1 MKILITGSY
10 GQLGSELR
18 QIFQQCTDIQA
29 FYTDVDTLDICDE
42 SAVESFF
49 AENQPDFVINCAA
62 YTAVDKA
69 EIDIDLC
76 YKINRDAV
84 EILAKTA
91 AKSGTKIVHISTDY
105 AFDGT
110 AFLPYKEDAITCAK
124 SIYGKSKVAGE
135 EVLTEYNGKNS
146 IIIRTAWLYSV
157 FGNNFVKTML
167 RLGKE
172 REQISVVFDQIGTPT
187 NAVDLAK
194 AIVQIIRSNNFVSGI
209 YHFSNEG
216 VCSWYDFAKAIFEI
230 KNIACEVLP
239 IESWQY
245 PVPAPRPHFGVL
257 NKCKIKKTFDI
268 KILHW
273 RKSLLN
279 ALKSDVFSQ

>member
-1 MKILITGSY
+1 MKILVTGAY

-18 QIFQQCTDIQA
+18 LILQQYADIQA
-29 FYTDVDTLDICDE
+29 FFTDVDTLDICNE
-42 SAVESFF
+42 NAVEQFF
-49 AENQPDFVINCAA
+49 EEKMPDFVINCAA

-69 EIDIDLC
+69 ENDVEMC

-84 EILAKTA
+84 EILGKTA
-91 AKSGTKIVHISTDY
+91 AKFSTKVVHISTDY
-105 AFDGT
+105 VFDGT
-110 AFLPYKEDAITCAK
+110 AFLPYKENVTTCPK
-124 SIYGKSKVAGE
+124 SIYGKSKAAGE
-135 EVLTEYNGKNS
+135 EILMKRNGENS

-187 NAVDLAK
+187 NAKDLAD
-194 AIVQIIRSNNFVSGI
+194 AIVQIIRSNIFVSGI

-230 KNIACEVLP
+230 KNIACKTLP
-239 IESWQY
+239 IESSDY
-245 PVPAPRPHFGVL
+245 PVPAPRPHFSVL
-257 NKCKIKKTFDI
+257 NKNKIKKIFDI

-273 RKSLLN
+273 RESLLN
-279 ALKSDVFSQ
+279 ALKSDCFN

>member
-18 QIFQQCTDIQA
+18 QVLQQYADIQV
-29 FYTDVDTLDICDE
+29 FYTDIDTLDICDE
-42 SAVESFF
+42 SAVNDFF
-49 AENQPDFVINCAA
+49 EKKQPDFLINCAA

-69 EIDIDLC
+69 ENDIDLC

-84 EILAKTA
+84 KILARKA
-91 AKSGTKIVHISTDY
+91 SQFNVKIVHISTDY
-105 AFDGT
+105 VFEGKS
-110 AFLPYKEDAITCAK
+110 FLPYNEDAITCAK

-135 EVLTEYNGKNS
+135 EVLMKHNGKNS
-146 IIIRTAWLYSV
+146 IIIRTSWLYSV

-187 NAVDLAK
+187 NAADLAVT
-194 AIVQIIRSNNFVSGI
+194 IVQIIRSNNFMSGI

-230 KNIACEVLP
+230 KKIDCEVLP
-239 IESWQY
+239 IESFQY
-245 PVPAPRPHFGVL
+245 ITPAPRPHFSVL
-257 NKCKIKKTFDI
+257 NKRKIKETFNI

-273 RKSLLN
+273 RKSLIN
-279 ALKSDVFSQ
+279 ALESKLL

>member
-18 QIFQQCTDIQA
+18 QILQQCADIQS
-29 FYTDVDTLDICDE
+29 FFTDVDTLDICDE
-42 SAVESFF
+42 NAVERFF
-49 AENQPDFVINCAA
+49 VENQPDFVINCAA

-69 EIDIDLC
+69 ENDVDLC

-91 AKSGTKIVHISTDY
+91 AKFDVKIVHISTDY
-105 AFDGT
+105 VFDGT
-110 AFLPYKEDAITCAK
+110 AFLPYKEDITICPK
-124 SIYGKSKVAGE
+124 SIYGKSKAAGE
-135 EVLTEYNGKNS
+135 EILMKHNGKNS
-146 IIIRTAWLYSV
+146 IIIRTSWLYSI

-187 NAVDLAK
+187 NAADLAG

-216 VCSWYDFAKAIFEI
+216 VCSWYDFTKAIFEI
-230 KNIACEVLP
+230 KNIACKVLP
-239 IESWQY
+239 IESSQY
-245 PVPAPRPHFGVL
+245 PVAAPRPHFSVL
-257 NKCKIKKTFDI
+257 NKIKIKETFNI
-268 KILHW
+268 SIQHW
-273 RKSLLN
+273 REGLLN
-279 ALKSDVFSQ
+279 ALKSEV

>member
-18 QIFQQCTDIQA
+18 QILQQYTDIQA

-42 SAVESFF
+42 SAVNDFF
-49 AENQPDFVINCAA
+49 AENQPDFAINCAA

-69 EIDIDLC
+69 ESDVDLC
-76 YKINRDAV
+76 YKINRNAV

-91 AKSGTKIVHISTDY
+91 AKFNTKIVHISTDY

-110 AFLPYKEDAITCAK
+110 AFVPYKEDVTVCAK

-135 EVLTEYNGKNS
+135 EVLMKHNCKSS

-187 NAVDLAK
+187 NAADLAE
-194 AIVQIIRSNNFVSGI
+194 AIVQIVRSNNFVSGI

-230 KNIACEVLP
+230 KNIACSVLP
-239 IESWQY
+239 IESSQY
-245 PVPAPRPHFGVL
+245 PVPAPRPHFSVL
-257 NKCKIKKTFDI
+257 NKNKIKNTFGI

-273 RKSLLN
+273 RESLLN
-279 ALKSDVFSQ
+279 ALKSDVFA

>member
-18 QIFQQCTDIQA
+18 QILQQYADIQA
-29 FYTDVDTLDICDE
+29 FYTDVDTLDICNE
-42 SAVESFF
+42 NAVESFF
-49 AENQPDFVINCAA
+49 AENKPDFVINCAA

-69 EIDIDLC
+69 ENDVDLC

-91 AKSGTKIVHISTDY
+91 VKFNTKIVHISTDY
-105 AFDGT
+105 VFDGT
-110 AFLPYKEDAITCAK
+110 AFLPYNEDVTTCPK
-124 SIYGKSKVAGE
+124 SIYGKSKVASE
-135 EVLTEYNGKNS
+135 EVLMKHNGEKS
-146 IIIRTAWLYSV
+146 IIIRTSWLYSV

-187 NAVDLAK
+187 NAADLAEV
-194 AIVQIIRSNNFVSGI
+194 IVHIIRSNKFVSGV

-216 VCSWYDFAKAIFEI
+216 VCGFVKRAVVSPSSFIWPLSI
-230 KNIACEVLP
+230 KN
-239 IESWQY
+239 
-245 PVPAPRPHFGVL
+245 
-257 NKCKIKKTFDI
+257 T
-268 KILHW
+268 
-273 RKSLLN
+273 
-279 ALKSDVFSQ
+279 